1 MITYQNGVGSTV
13 LSHYTYTVYADG
25 QRSQSSQT
33 QNGST
38 TTYLWQYDAL
48 NRVTEE
54 RLVGVCTYQR
64 IYDLT
69 GNVKTYTATEDGQ
82 PSNTTSYLYNDQD
95 QLLTETSPAGTIS
108 YGYDDN
114 GSLTSKTTSGG
125 TEGYSYDL
133 QGRLRAYTPVTGPS
147 VLYAYDPDGQ
157 RIGKTVVTGITE
169 YVVDPYNPTGYS
181 QVLAETTGM
190 TTTCYIHG
198 SDVIGQ
204 SVVGASPQY
213 FLYDGH
219 GSVRQ
224 LTMSTGLLV
233 GGQDFWY
240 DAWGNELTSNTPLT
254 SYLYCGEQRDG
265 ETGLYYLRARMYDP
279 QIGRFTSRDPFAG
292 NGTDP
297 QSLHKYLYCHGNP
310 VNGIDPSGM
319 FTLLTDFLTAFNLGE
334 QLKAVKDHPNIVIRK
349 GAEEVKDEIKD
360 AFDWSDPMPIPVVAQ
375 NAEMLWVARLRM
387 LGLNA
392 IPMQSTAVGQHGP
405 DILAFGLLN
414 GKFHVLVGEVKG
426 MKRPRVLSS
435 LDRLSNGVMQMSAD
449 WIEKYTSLVANTLA
463 DAVVEAGAG
472 LLPSGTGGILAD
484 KLKDHSQFELY
495 LLRARYYSG
504 EEWRLKGFRLM
515 RIGSDHVGL
524 GVPLHRSIE
533 QEVILKNPD
542 GLMP

>member
-1 MITYQNGVGSTV
+1 M
-13 LSHYTYTVYADG
+13 
-25 QRSQSSQT
+25 
-33 QNGST
+33 
-38 TTYLWQYDAL
+38 
-48 NRVTEE
+48 TEE
-54 RLVGVCTYQR
+54 RLVGICTYQR

-82 PSNTTSYLYNDQD
+82 PSITTSYLYNDQD

-125 TEGYSYDL
+125 TEGYDYDL

-157 RIGKTVVTGITE
+157 RIGKTAVTGITE

-198 SDVIGQ
+198 SDMIGQ
-204 SVVGASPQY
+204 SVGGASPQY

-279 QIGRFTSRDPFAG
+279 QTGRFTSRDPFAG

-310 VNGIDPSGM
+310 VNGVDPSGM
-319 FTLLTDFLTAFNLGE
+319 FNLSEINIACAFRSTMM
-334 QLKAVKDHPNIVIRK
+334 AMNI
-349 GAEEVKDEIKD
+349 
-360 AFDWSDPMPIPVVAQ
+360 
-375 NAEMLWVARLRM
+375 
-387 LGLNA
+387 
-392 IPMQSTAVGQHGP
+392 
-405 DILAFGLLN
+405 
-414 GKFHVLVGEVKG
+414 
-426 MKRPRVLSS
+426 
-435 LDRLSNGVMQMSAD
+435 
-449 WIEKYTSLVANTLA
+449 
-463 DAVVEAGAG
+463 
-472 LLPSGTGGILAD
+472 TGGIYHARGIAISTLSLINVWGSGDFWGGLPHVVIGSLHGVGLVASASGIAAGFQGPPAGAAPALAVAGGGALSTEQFWAIVVSNPTLARWVLD
-484 KLKDHSQFELY
+484 QVAPAAYSGYMAFSMRRNGGDNYQGVQENHHKVPHSNTNYKHEDHPLMKEAGWDNDELINNPANQMKLYNHHGRHWNQYHQEIKRLMDEAYRDVAGQGQQ
-495 LLRARYYSG
+495 RAR
-504 EEWRLKGFRLM
+504 ERLKQLLEEIDMKIRNG
-515 RIGSDHVGL
+515 
-524 GVPLHRSIE
+524 E
-533 QEVILKNPD
+533 LKPYKNKD
-542 GLMP
+542 VW

>member
-1 MITYQNGVGSTV
+1 M
-13 LSHYTYTVYADG
+13 
-25 QRSQSSQT
+25 
-33 QNGST
+33 
-38 TTYLWQYDAL
+38 
-48 NRVTEE
+48 
-54 RLVGVCTYQR
+54 
-64 IYDLT
+64 
-69 GNVKTYTATEDGQ
+69 
-82 PSNTTSYLYNDQD
+82 
-95 QLLTETSPAGTIS
+95 TETSPAGTIS
-108 YGYDDN
+108 YGYDAN

-157 RIGKTVVTGITE
+157 RIGKTAVTGITE

-279 QIGRFTSRDPFAG
+279 QTGRFTSRDPFVG

-297 QSLHKYLYCHGNP
+297 QSLHKYLYCHANP
-310 VNGIDPSGM
+310 VNGVDPSGM
-319 FTLLTDFLTAFNLGE
+319 FTLSEIQLNIGTIANLSTRVLNVAQKGFKIKNAIEQASDILRFIRGIDRFIEGVATAQSGAGFGQAVISGIKTAFDMQEFNLSE
-334 QLKAVKDHPNIVIRK
+334 
-349 GAEEVKDEIKD
+349 
-360 AFDWSDPMPIPVVAQ
+360 FMPGMNQMFSTIGNQ
-375 NAEMLWVARLRM
+375 WNDISRRM
-387 LGLNA
+387 LNKIPEISGQVATDPRLLQIVASHALTGKQVGLVFN
-392 IPMQSTAVGQHGP
+392 
-405 DILAFGLLN
+405 
-414 GKFHVLVGEVKG
+414 
-426 MKRPRVLSS
+426 
-435 LDRLSNGVMQMSAD
+435 
-449 WIEKYTSLVANTLA
+449 
-463 DAVVEAGAG
+463 
-472 LLPSGTGGILAD
+472 LPSPPPPMVWTGIPPISIKIGKSEIVFRSAPATGRIFGIEAKCGKNHWQNILRFDYIDFEHGRVIGPHYHIGERAD
-484 KLKDHSQFELY
+484 HYEF
-495 LLRARYYSG
+495 
-504 EEWRLKGFRLM
+504 
-515 RIGSDHVGL
+515 
-524 GVPLHRSIE
+524 
-533 QEVILKNPD
+533 
-542 GLMP
+542 